1 MMGLLEGKVAI
12 VTGAGRGIGRE
23 IAIGMAMA
31 GACVVVNDLGVAID
45 GSGGDS
51 GPAHDTVAVIR
62 DRGGQAVASN
72 ESVAEASSASRI
84 VDAAVSAFGRLDIV
98 VNNAGILRD
107 AIFHRMEETQWDA
120 VLKVHLYGSFNVSS
134 AAAREF
140 RKNQGGAFVHMTST
154 AGLIGGMGQANYA
167 AAKLGIAGLSR
178 SIAIDMQRFNVRSNC
193 IAPHAFSRMLE
204 SIPGATPDQQAAFI
218 AMRKAKTPPERI
230 APLAVYLA
238 SDAAC
243 EVTGQIFGCRG
254 NEIYLYSQPR
264 PVRTMHRGDGWTA
277 ETLAEQ
283 LAPAWKNSMTPLEKV
298 GQVYPYEPI

>member
-1 MMGLLEGKVAI
+1 L
-12 VTGAGRGIGRE
+12 
-23 IAIGMAMA
+23 
-31 GACVVVNDLGVAID
+31 
-45 GSGGDS
+45 
-51 GPAHDTVAVIR
+51 
-62 DRGGQAVASN
+62 
-72 ESVAEASSASRI
+72 
-84 VDAAVSAFGRLDIV
+84 AFGRLDIV

-120 VLKVHLYGSFNVSS
+120 VLKVHLYGQLQRQQRRGQGVSQK
-134 AAAREF
+134 RE
-140 RKNQGGAFVHMTST
+140 RGIRPHDVD

-204 SIPGATPDQQAAFI
+204 SVPGATPEQQAAFI
-218 AMRKAKTPPERI
+218 EMRKAKTPPERI

-238 SDAAC
+238 SDAAR

-254 NEIYLYSQPR
+254 SAIYLYSQPR
-264 PVRTMHRGDGWTA
+264 PVRTMHRGGDGWTA

-283 LAPAWKNSMTPLEKV
+283 LAPAWKNSITPLEKV